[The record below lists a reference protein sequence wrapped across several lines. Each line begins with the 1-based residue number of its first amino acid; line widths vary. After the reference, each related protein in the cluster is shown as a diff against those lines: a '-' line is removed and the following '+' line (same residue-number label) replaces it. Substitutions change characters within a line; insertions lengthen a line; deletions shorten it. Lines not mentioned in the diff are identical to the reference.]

1 MHPTTRIGS
10 SNIHINTN
18 GRMMAGGH
26 FSFKVLGCTNSVVLM
41 IRFYIWGSV
50 IRSVAAEVGAF
61 TPVGHTD
68 L

>member
-1 MHPTTRIGS
+1 
-10 SNIHINTN
+10 
-18 GRMMAGGH
+18 MMAGGH
-26 FSFKVLGCTNSVVLM
+26 FSFKVLGCTNSVVPM